1 MNNFP
6 RYTILGALVIGL
18 FSACASPPEATD
30 RQIELRNKLAALQN
44 DPVLSRYSP
53 QARTEAESAV
63 ARMNQPQASLQDRT
77 HNEFIAY
84 HKIEIAEVKARE
96 AYLLERQ
103 NAMSD
108 ETAAARLASRTA
120 EADDA
125 NRRAAALK
133 TELAAMNAKPSPRGM
148 LVTLGDVLF
157 STGQSTLSPNADVN
171 LDKLL
176 NFLNNNPESRLAIEG
191 HTDSV
196 GAGEANLALSQSR
209 AFAVSSYLEGKGVS
223 RKRMSVQGMG
233 ENAPVASNDSAA
245 GRQLNRRVEATIL
258 D

>member
-1 MNNFP
+1 
-6 RYTILGALVIGL
+6 
-18 FSACASPPEATD
+18 
-30 RQIELRNKLAALQN
+30 
-44 DPVLSRYSP
+44 
-53 QARTEAESAV
+53 
-63 ARMNQPQASLQDRT
+63 
-77 HNEFIAY
+77 
-84 HKIEIAEVKARE
+84 VKARE
-96 AYLLERQ
+96 AHLLERQ

-171 LDKLL
+171 LEKLL

-209 AFAVSSYLEGKGVS
+209 AFAVSSYLEGKGIS
-223 RKRMSVQGMG
+223 RKRMSVQGLG

>member
-6 RYTILGALVIGL
+6 RYTILGALVLGL
-18 FSACASPPEATD
+18 VSACASQPETTD

-53 QARTEAESAV
+53 QARAEAESAV
-63 ARMNQPQASLQDRT
+63 ARMDRPQASPQSRS

-96 AYLLERQ
+96 AHVLERQ
-103 NAMSD
+103 HAMSD
-108 ETAAARLASRTA
+108 DTAAARLASRTA

-125 NRRAAALK
+125 NRRAAGLTAG
-133 TELAAMNAKPSPRGM
+133 LAAMNAKPGPRGM

-157 STGQSTLSPNADVN
+157 STGQSSISPDADSN
-171 LDKLL
+171 LGKLFD
-176 NFLNNNPESRLAIEG
+176 FLNNNPESRLAIEG

-196 GAGEANLALSQSR
+196 GTSQANLALSQSR
-209 AFAVSSYLEGKGVS
+209 AFAVSSYLEGKGIS

-233 ENAPVASNDSAA
+233 ENAPVASNDSVE